1 VTIVAAQIID
11 GEAIAAKIKEQLARD
26 VEALKEQG
34 RGPHLVAVQANDN
47 AGSRIY
53 VRSQQRSCE
62 EIGIRYTIDE
72 QPVDSTQEQLAARI
86 AELNADPEVTG
97 IILQMPLPKGCDSR
111 VLQACIDAGK
121 DAEGMC
127 PANLGGVVLSCGEAA
142 LKRRGTPKDYEAW
155 VAQSLEWPMPAPAP
169 CTAVGS
175 VELVRSTSI
184 DLYGKHAVVVGHS
197 EIVGKPAALLLL
209 AHFCTVTVCH
219 IATTDLAEQTRK
231 ADILIVATG
240 KPAAVWSGYW
250 RRYRKWQKDPDAN
263 PKPDAPDLSPLVT
276 ADMIKPG
283 AVVIDVA
290 INRLPKALDEEGAPV
305 KNAKGK
311 NAMITTGDVDFE
323 AAKEVAGHI
332 TPVPGG
338 VGPMTTALLLR
349 NVVEAAKAKA

>member
-1 VTIVAAQIID
+1 MSAKIID
-11 GEAIAAKIKEQLARD
+11 GEAIASIIKDQLAKEI
-26 VEALKEQG
+26 EALKATG

-53 VRSQQRSCE
+53 IRSQKRSCE
-62 EIGIRYTIDE
+62 EIGIRYTVDE
-72 QPVDSTQEQLAARI
+72 QPVDSTQDHLLARI
-86 AELNADPEVTG
+86 AELNADPDVTG

-111 VLQACIDAGK
+111 TLQAHIDPGK

-127 PANLGGVVLSCGEAA
+127 PANLGRVVLSLGELA
-142 LKRRGTPKDYEAW
+142 LARRGKPKDYDQW
-155 VAQSLEWPMPAPAP
+155 VCDSLAWPMPAPAP

-175 VELVRSTSI
+175 VELIRSTGI

-197 EIVGKPAALLLL
+197 EIVGKPVVLLLL
-209 AHFCTVTVCH
+209 AHFCTVTCCH
-219 IATTDLAEQTRK
+219 IATADLAEQTRQ

-240 KPAAVWSGYW
+240 KPGAVWSGYN
-250 RRYRKWQKDPDAN
+250 RRLRAWKKDPENKA
-263 PKPDAPDLSPLVT
+263 KPDLPDLSPLIS

-290 INRLPKALDEEGAPV
+290 INRLPKALDENGEPV
-305 KNAKGK
+305 KNKKGK
-311 NAMITTGDVDFE
+311 NAMVTKGDVDYE
-323 AAKEVAGHI
+323 GACEVASHV

-349 NVVEAAKAKA
+349 NVVEATKAAT